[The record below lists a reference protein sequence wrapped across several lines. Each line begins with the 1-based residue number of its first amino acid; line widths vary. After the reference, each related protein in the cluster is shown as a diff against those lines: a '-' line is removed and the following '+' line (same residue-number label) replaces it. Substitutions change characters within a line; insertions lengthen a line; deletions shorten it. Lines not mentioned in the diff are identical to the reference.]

1 MKCILTSSS
10 FFVYLRS
17 PMNKLL
23 VLLTLA
29 FLCSISGFA
38 QKAETKAMVTTIDSK
53 ADSTALNLAKDAFA
67 AHGGAKFK
75 NVKTMV
81 MRGSVDMTSSAF
93 NQAIPSA

>member
-1 MKCILTSSS
+1 
-10 FFVYLRS
+10 
-17 PMNKLL
+17 MNKLL

-53 ADSTALNLAKDAFA
+53 AADSTALNLAKDAFA

-81 MRGSVDMTSSAF
+81 MRGAVDLTSSAF
-93 NQAIPSA
+93 NQAIP